1 MVDWF
6 NCLLIKGNKNC
17 LIYVKLSSRF
27 ILFLMKTNLSFIKI
41 HLKSLNAVKYC
52 QESVKTA
59 VLQNARGVFTQCM
72 PCAALQNNVIH

>member
-1 MVDWF
+1 MADWF
-6 NCLLIKGNKNC
+6 NCLLIKRNKNC

-27 ILFLMKTNLSFIKI
+27 ILYLMKTNLSFIKI

-52 QESVKTA
+52 QESVKTT
-59 VLQNARGVFTQCM
+59 VLQNVRHVFTQCM

>member
-1 MVDWF
+1 MEDWF
-6 NCLLIKGNKNC
+6 NCLLIKENKNC

-52 QESVKTA
+52 QESVKTT
-59 VLQNARGVFTQCM
+59 VLQNVRHVFMQCM